1 MNMEMMG
8 GFAVLLV
15 RPGLLVMGTP
25 FLGAIHAPALVRA
38 GLILLLAIVIAPLVA
53 VPPSVPAAALTAILA
68 REVAIGLAM
77 ALAIRA
83 LVFGAELAGHL
94 TGYQLGLSTGSLID
108 PQTGVTN
115 TAFAVLYANIT
126 VIVMFAS
133 NAHHALIRAVVDSY
147 AALPIGLG
155 GVDASL
161 AASVADLLGLVFVL
175 GVRIAAPVIV
185 VLLIVE
191 LALGILARVAPAL
204 NVMMSGAPLRLL
216 VGLLVA
222 AATVTA
228 LPGVISR
235 YIPRVL
241 ELAVETARAFR

>member
-1 MNMEMMG
+1 MNLDMMG

-53 VPPSVPAAALTAILA
+53 VPASVPAAALTAILA

-147 AALPIGLG
+147 TALPIGLG

-228 LPGVISR
+228 LPVIISR

>member
-1 MNMEMMG
+1 
-8 GFAVLLV
+8 VLAPLV
-15 RPGLLVMGTP
+15 TVPASVP
-25 FLGAIHAPALVRA
+25 APALT
-38 GLILLLAIVIAPLVA
+38 
-53 VPPSVPAAALTAILA
+53 ALMA
-68 REVAIGLAM
+68 REAAIGLAL

-108 PQTGVTN
+108 PQTGVRN
-115 TAFAVLYANIT
+115 TIFALLYANLTI
-126 VIVMFAS
+126 IVMFAT
-133 NAHHALIRAVVDSY
+133 NAHHALIRALVESY

-155 GVDASL
+155 GLDASL

-175 GVRIAAPVIV
+175 GVRIAAPVVV

-191 LALGILARVAPAL
+191 LALGVVARVAPAL
-204 NVMMSGAPLRLL
+204 NVMMSGAPLRLA

-228 LPGVISR
+228 LPAIVTR
-235 YIPRVL
+235 YVPEVL
-241 ELAVETARAFR
+241 ALAAATARAFR